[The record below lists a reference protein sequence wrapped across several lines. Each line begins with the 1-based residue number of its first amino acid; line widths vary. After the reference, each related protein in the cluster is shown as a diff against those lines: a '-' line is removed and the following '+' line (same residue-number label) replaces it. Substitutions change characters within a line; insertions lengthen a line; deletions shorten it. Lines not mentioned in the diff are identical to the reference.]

1 MVTLGRL
8 NSLSLGLLSMKMKTE
23 NMLRRLKDVCR
34 AHNLVPGALKVSEFG
49 ETSETETEEV
59 S

>member
-1 MVTLGRL
+1 MY
-8 NSLSLGLLSMKMKTE
+8 MKMKVE

-49 ETSETETEEV
+49 ESETEEV

>member
-8 NSLSLGLLSMKMKTE
+8 NSLSLGLLSMKMKIE
-23 NMLRRLKDVCR
+23 NMLRRLEDVCR

-49 ETSETETEEV
+49 ESETEEV